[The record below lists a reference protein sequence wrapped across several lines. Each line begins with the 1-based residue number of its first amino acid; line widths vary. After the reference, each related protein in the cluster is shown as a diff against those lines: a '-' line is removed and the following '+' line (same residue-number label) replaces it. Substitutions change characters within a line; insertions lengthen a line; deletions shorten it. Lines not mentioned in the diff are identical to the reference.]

1 MSAAGTV
8 VPGPSVVVMGDG
20 VMDDKVTRRRMLQ
33 LAGGAGLA
41 LVAAA
46 CGGGGDSNR
55 TSSRVGRGSS
65 SSVSSP
71 PSVPPTSAAGPAP
84 VACVL
89 TPETTEGPFYLTGEP
104 ERRDV
109 TEGKPGT
116 PLRLTLT
123 VADATTC
130 VPIPGAVVEIWHA
143 DAAGAYSGFGAGA
156 QSRTFLRGSQVA
168 GNDGTVI
175 FDTIYP
181 GGYQGR
187 AVHIHTKARTSKS
200 ASLVHTGQMF
210 FDDALSDEVFTAP
223 VYSGGASRTR
233 NPQDSIYRSGGAL
246 STLAVVKNGAAYDG
260 RMTIG
265 IRTSA

>member
-1 MSAAGTV
+1 VLSGAVGG
-8 VPGPSVVVMGDG
+8 GPSVGVVNP
-20 VMDDKVTRRRMLQ
+20 MDDELTRRRLLQ

-46 CGGGGDSNR
+46 CGGGGDSDGA
-55 TSSRVGRGSS
+55 SRRIGRGSS
-65 SSVSSP
+65 SSASSP
-71 PSVPPTSAAGPAP
+71 PSAPPSSAAGPAP

-89 TPETTEGPFYLTGEP
+89 TPESTEGPFYLTGEP

-123 VADATTC
+123 VADATSC
-130 VPIPGAVVEIWHA
+130 VPLPGAVVEIWHA
-143 DAAGAYSGFGAGA
+143 DAAGVYSGFGAGA

-168 GNDGTVI
+168 GSDGTVI

-187 AVHIHTKARTSKS
+187 AVHIHMKARTSKG

-210 FDDALSDEVFTAP
+210 FDDALSDEVFAAP
-223 VYSGGASRTR
+223 AYGGGTRTR
-233 NPQDSIYRSGGAL
+233 NAQDSIYRDAGAL